1 MSINFLHDGKLP
13 IVNLLQNADL
23 PSFTTLFS
31 EINTDMGN
39 SQIWI
44 VLLLACLMLT
54 LHGVAVLMIAGT
66 FHWIDQK
73 LENKRIYGANFLSY
87 FVAILLIIGS
97 HFLEIIAWA
106 YICVALKVFA
116 TNPQT
121 FYFAGEMYTTV
132 GYGDY
137 TLSEHWR
144 ILPII
149 ISFSGIFAV
158 SMSGAALYSMMGA
171 LLGHNAQNQNPKTGS
186 GF

>member
-1 MSINFLHDGKLP
+1 MSILNSFANLP
-13 IVNLLQNADL
+13 GIQNL
-23 PSFTTLFS
+23 PSFSAMFS
-31 EINTDMGN
+31 EINADMGN
-39 SQIWI
+39 GEIWF

-54 LHGVAVLMIAGT
+54 FHGIAVLMIAGA
-66 FHWIDQK
+66 FHWIDRK
-73 LENKRIYGANFLSY
+73 LENKRVYGANFLSY
-87 FVAILLIIGS
+87 FIAILLIIAT
-97 HFLEIIAWA
+97 HLVEIVAWS
-106 YICVALKVFA
+106 YVCVAYQVLPA
-116 TNPQT
+116 NPQT

-137 TLSEHWR
+137 NLSERWR

-171 LLGHNAQNQNPKTGS
+171 LLGRANQNPKSGS

>member
-1 MSINFLHDGKLP
+1 MLKLFDTSNLPSISTLYGE
-13 IVNLLQNADL
+13 INAD
-23 PSFTTLFS
+23 
-31 EINTDMGN
+31 MAN

-44 VLLLACLMLT
+44 IVIFACLMLAI
-54 LHGVAVLMIAGT
+54 HAVAVLGIAGA
-66 FHWIDQK
+66 FHAIDSVMTRR
-73 LENKRIYGANFLSY
+73 RIFGASFLSY
-87 FVAILLIIGS
+87 FVAILLVIAI
-97 HFLEIIAWA
+97 HFSEIIIWA

-149 ISFSGIFAV
+149 ISF
-158 SMSGAALYSMMGA
+158 
-171 LLGHNAQNQNPKTGS
+171 
-186 GF
+186 

>member
-1 MSINFLHDGKLP
+1 MIFELFR
-13 IVNLLQNADL
+13 NADL
-23 PSFTTLFS
+23 PGLSTLFS

-39 SQIWI
+39 SQIWL
-44 VLLLACLMLT
+44 VLVLACLMLT
-54 LHGVAVLMIAGT
+54 IHGVAVLLIAGA
-66 FHWIDQK
+66 FHSLDQK
-73 LENKRIYGANFLSY
+73 LENKQVYGANFLSY
-87 FVAILLIIGS
+87 FIAILLIIAS
-97 HFLEIIAWA
+97 HFAEIIAWA

-137 TLSEHWR
+137 KLSEHWR

-171 LLGHNAQNQNPKTGS
+171 LLGHSNKNPKSGS

>member
-1 MSINFLHDGKLP
+1 MI
-13 IVNLLQNADL
+13 LLDIFRNADL
-23 PSFTTLFS
+23 PSFTTLFN

-39 SQIWI
+39 SQIWL
-44 VLLLACLMLT
+44 VLILACLMLT
-54 LHGVAVLMIAGT
+54 MHGVIVLMIAGT

-73 LENKRIYGANFLSY
+73 LENKQVYGANFLSY
-87 FVAILLIIGS
+87 FIAILLIIAA
-97 HFLEIIAWA
+97 HLIEIIAWA
-106 YICVALKVFA
+106 YICVALRVFP

-137 TLSEHWR
+137 TLTEHWR

-149 ISFSGIFAV
+149 ISFTGIFAV

-171 LLGHNAQNQNPKTGS
+171 LIGRNRQNNNPKSGTGL
-186 GF
+186 

>member
-1 MSINFLHDGKLP
+1 MDLLEQITKLP
-13 IVNLLQNADL
+13 GFHNL
-23 PSFTTLFS
+23 PSFTTLFA

-39 SQIWI
+39 SQIWF

-54 LHGVAVLMIAGT
+54 FHGIAVLMIAGT
-66 FHWIDQK
+66 FHWVDKK
-73 LENKRIYGANFLSY
+73 LENRRIYGANFLSY
-87 FVAILLIIGS
+87 FIAILLIIAS
-97 HFLEIIAWA
+97 HLIEIVAWA
-106 YICVALKVFA
+106 YICVALQVFP

-132 GYGDY
+132 GFGTYA
-137 TLSEHWR
+137 LSEQWR

-171 LLGHNAQNQNPKTGS
+171 LLNRPNQNPKSGS

>member
-1 MSINFLHDGKLP
+1 MALNPLDDSKFPVLDLFR
-13 IVNLLQNADL
+13 NADL
-23 PSFTTLFS
+23 PSVVTLFS
-31 EINTDMGN
+31 QINTDMGN

-44 VLLLACLMLT
+44 LLILACLMLT
-54 LHGVAVLMIAGT
+54 FHGVSVLMIAGA

-73 LENKRIYGANFLSY
+73 LENKRIYGANFVSY
-87 FVAILLIIGS
+87 FIAILLIIGS

-106 YICVALKVFA
+106 YICVALKVFP

-132 GYGDY
+132 GYGNY
-137 TLSEHWR
+137 VLSERWR

-171 LLGHNAQNQNPKTGS
+171 LLGHQTQNGKSQSNS
-186 GF
+186 

>member
-1 MSINFLHDGKLP
+1 MSIKFLHDGKLP

-44 VLLLACLMLT
+44 VLILACLMLT
-54 LHGVAVLMIAGT
+54 FHGVAVLMIAGA
-66 FHWIDQK
+66 FHWIDRN

-97 HFLEIIAWA
+97 HFVEIIAWA

-171 LLGHNAQNQNPKTGS
+171 LLGRPNQSPKSGTG
-186 GF
+186 F

>member
-1 MSINFLHDGKLP
+1 MAIEFIRDVKTQA
-13 IVNLLQNADL
+13 VNLFQTADL
-23 PSFTTLFS
+23 PSFSTLLS

-39 SQIWI
+39 SQIWL
-44 VLLLACLMLT
+44 VLVMACLMLT
-54 LHGVAVLMIAGT
+54 IHGVAVLLIAGA
-66 FHWIDQK
+66 FHWIDSK
-73 LENKRIYGANFLSY
+73 LENKKIYGASFLSY
-87 FVAILLIIGS
+87 FIAILLIIAS
-97 HFLEIIAWA
+97 HFMEIIAWA

-137 TLSEHWR
+137 TLAEHWR

-171 LLGHNAQNQNPKTGS
+171 LLGRPNPYTKSTSGS
-186 GF
+186 

>member
-1 MSINFLHDGKLP
+1 MPINFLHDHQIP
-13 IVNLLQNADL
+13 ILELFSNADL
-23 PSFTTLFS
+23 PSFYMFFS
-31 EINTDMGN
+31 EINADMGN
-39 SQIWI
+39 SQIWV
-44 VLLLACLMLT
+44 VLILSCLMLT
-54 LHGVAVLMIAGT
+54 FHGLAVLTIAGA
-66 FHWIDQK
+66 FYWLDRK
-73 LENKRIYGANFLSY
+73 LENKHIYGANFLSY
-87 FVAILLIIGS
+87 FIAILLIIGS
-97 HFLEIIAWA
+97 HFIEIIAWA
-106 YICVALKVFA
+106 YICVALKVL
-116 TNPQT
+116 TTDPQA

-171 LLGHNAQNQNPKTGS
+171 LLGRNNQIPQSSS

>member
-1 MSINFLHDGKLP
+1 MFLDFLR
-13 IVNLLQNADL
+13 NADL
-23 PSFTTLFS
+23 PSFHTLFS

-39 SQIWI
+39 GQIWF
-44 VLLLACLMLT
+44 VLVLSCLMLT
-54 LHGVAVLMIAGT
+54 LHGVAVLSIAGT

-73 LENKRIYGANFLSY
+73 LENKRVYGANFVSY
-87 FVAILLIIGS
+87 FIAILLIIAV
-97 HFLEIIAWA
+97 HFVEIIAWA
-106 YICVALKVFA
+106 YICVALKVFP

-132 GYGDY
+132 GYGNY

-144 ILPII
+144 VLPII

-171 LLGHNAQNQNPKTGS
+171 LLGRSNQNQRS
-186 GF
+186 GTSF

>member
-1 MSINFLHDGKLP
+1 MFYILENLNLP
-13 IVNLLQNADL
+13 SLSQFFGEINADMANQDL
-23 PSFTTLFS
+23 
-31 EINTDMGN
+31 
-39 SQIWI
+39 WI
-44 VLLLACLMLT
+44 VIVAACLMLA
-54 LHGVAVLMIAGT
+54 LHAIAVLVIAAT
-66 FHWIDQK
+66 YHCTDRLMTK
-73 LENKRIYGANFLSY
+73 KRIYGASFVSY
-87 FVAILLIIGS
+87 FIAILLVIAMHLS
-97 HFLEIIAWA
+97 EIVIWA
-106 YICVALKVFA
+106 YICVALKVFP

-149 ISFSGIFAV
+149 ISFTGIFAV

-171 LLGHNAQNQNPKTGS
+171 LLGHNNQNPKSGS

>member
-1 MSINFLHDGKLP
+1 MSINFLHDGKFP

-39 SQIWI
+39 SQIWV
-44 VLLLACLMLT
+44 VLILACLMLT
-54 LHGVAVLMIAGT
+54 FHGVAVLMIAGA
-66 FHWIDQK
+66 FHWIDRK
-73 LENKRIYGANFLSY
+73 LENKRVYGANFLSY

-97 HFLEIIAWA
+97 HFVEIIAWA

-171 LLGHNAQNQNPKTGS
+171 LLGRPNQSPKSGTG
-186 GF
+186 F